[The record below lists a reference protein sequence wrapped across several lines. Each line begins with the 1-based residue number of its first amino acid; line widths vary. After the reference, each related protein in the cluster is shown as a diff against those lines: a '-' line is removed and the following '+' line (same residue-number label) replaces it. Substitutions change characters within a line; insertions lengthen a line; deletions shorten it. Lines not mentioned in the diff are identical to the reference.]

1 MNNNHFSIT
10 SLLLLLSVLL
20 ASATAPRKVYIV
32 YLGEHSGEK
41 TIQDIEDDH
50 HSYLQYVKGSKEEA
64 KASIIYSYKHVING
78 FSALLTPQEA
88 AAISKMDGV
97 ISVFES
103 QESRVHTTRSWD
115 FISLLEANFD
125 PTQANGE
132 ALLRRANYGKDVI
145 VGVLD
150 TGN

>member
-10 SLLLLLSVLL
+10 SLLLLLSIYF
-20 ASATAPRKVYIV
+20 ASATACVQ
-32 YLGEHSGEK
+32 YLGEHSRGK
-41 TIQDIEDDH
+41 TIQDIEDIDH
-50 HSYLQYVKGSKEEA
+50 HSSLQHVKGSKEEA
-64 KASIIYSYKHVING
+64 KASIIYSYIDVING
-78 FSALLTPQEA
+78 FSALLTPQDA
-88 AAISKMDGV
+88 AAISGEMDGV

-103 QESRVHTTRSWD
+103 QERRVHTTRSWD

-145 VGVLD
+145 VGVPD